1 MLALNSETIN
11 INLLW
16 ICSVY
21 RIEEKTWKLITGIS
35 DHMNEGNCHPPVS
48 RSVSHSLHYSLRE
61 TLDIQE
67 DILLSESCKDHQ
79 RAAYCSVWHDGALST
94 GWCTGTGRNIR
105 EFTRTGGGDW
115 DQDEPTKHILLCFFF
130 IGILQVTKVSLVAL
144 SSSCYH
150 NKLSAN
156 VEIYFI

>member
-1 MLALNSETIN
+1 MKQSTLIYCEFALYIVLRRRRENWSQVFPTIWMRETVI
-11 INLLW
+11 
-16 ICSVY
+16 
-21 RIEEKTWKLITGIS
+21 
-35 DHMNEGNCHPPVS
+35 PPVS

-105 EFTRTGGGDW
+105 EFTKTGGGDW